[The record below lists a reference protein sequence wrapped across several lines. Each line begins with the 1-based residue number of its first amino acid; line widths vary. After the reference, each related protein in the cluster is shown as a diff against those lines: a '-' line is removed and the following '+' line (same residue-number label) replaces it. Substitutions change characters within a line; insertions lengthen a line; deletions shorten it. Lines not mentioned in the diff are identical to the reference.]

1 MMKKLLV
8 YVYILLFLFVSLVPS
23 AGLFFTGI
31 REPSENRDTA
41 QIPRLHTEYGLNPY
55 FLNDAGKWYED
66 HFAFREEAVT
76 GYALLLGK
84 GFSVSA
90 QEGVIAGT
98 GGWLFYKDSLADFQ
112 GTEPMTGRQLFDVAH
127 SLAMVQAYAHQN
139 GTDFAFAAAPN
150 KNSLYGAYMPY
161 YYQPQHR
168 GKSNLERLEAYLQS
182 EQVNYISLYK
192 CFQNDSRVLYHKRD
206 SHWNNIG
213 AALAADRILSGIGKA
228 HASYEDREYTAR
240 KDFQGDLDRMLY
252 PSMPVLEEEIYYN
265 PAPQFSYCGD
275 VESNFDPKISTR
287 SDGDGSLVMYR
298 DSFGNSLLP
307 FMAEAFENAWFSRAL
322 PYRLQDLSEHGADA
336 LVIER
341 AERFLP
347 DMAQQAP
354 EMEAPA
360 VVWDAAVMG
369 AAIKAECL
377 KETVKGEY
385 TLVTGK
391 LPMPVIKEQSRIY
404 IRTGQDKCYE
414 AFPVSAADG
423 QEGFS
428 LLLRTVEL
436 QDAGRMYEV
445 YVSEQETEAAEKG
458 SAKAAAGGQ
467 EAGEKTEIR
476 REDYPDCDGSG
487 HGYVE
492 IYYSDGSMETE
503 EY

>member
-1 MMKKLLV
+1 MKKMLI
-8 YVYILLFLFVSLVPS
+8 YVYISLFLSVILIPS

-31 REPSENRDTA
+31 REPSENRDA
-41 QIPRLHTEYGLNPY
+41 AHMPRLNTEDGLNPY
-55 FLNDAGKWYED
+55 FLNEAGKWYED

-84 GFSVSA
+84 VFGVSA
-90 QEGVIAGT
+90 QEKVIAGT
-98 GGWLFYKDSLADFQ
+98 DGWLFYKDSLADFQ

-127 SLAMVQAYAHQN
+127 SLAMVQAYARQN
-139 GTDFAFAAAPN
+139 GADFAFAAAPN
-150 KNSLYGAYMPY
+150 KNSLYGEHMPG
-161 YYQPQHR
+161 YYQPQHKGR
-168 GKSNLERLEAYLQS
+168 SNLERLETYLQS
-182 EQVNYISLYK
+182 EQVNYIDLSR
-192 CFQNDSRVLYHKRD
+192 CFLNDSRVLYHKRD
-206 SHWNNIG
+206 SHWNNMG
-213 AALAADRILSGIGKA
+213 AALAADRILNGIGKE
-228 HASYEDREYTAR
+228 HVSYADRPYTAR
-240 KDFQGDLDRMLY
+240 KDFLGDLDHMLH
-252 PSMPVLEEEIYYN
+252 PSLPEPEEEIYYD
-265 PAPQFSYCGD
+265 PAPQFSYCGN

-287 SDGDGSLVMYR
+287 SGGDGNLVMYR
-298 DSFGNSLLP
+298 DSFGNALLP

-322 PYRLQDLSEHGADA
+322 PYRLQDLSEHRADV

-360 VVWDAAVMG
+360 VAWNAAVMG
-369 AAIKAECL
+369 AAVKAECL
-377 KETVKGEY
+377 EETVKGAY
-385 TLVTGK
+385 TQVTGK
-391 LPMPVIKEQSRIY
+391 LPMPVVEEQSRIY
-404 IRTGQDKCYE
+404 IRIDKDRCYE

-428 LLLRTVEL
+428 LLLRTGEL
-436 QDAGRMYEV
+436 QDTVRMYEV
-445 YVSEQETEAAEKG
+445 YVSEQDAETITKRQAG
-458 SAKAAAGGQ
+458 DTGGQ
-467 EAGEKTEIR
+467 EHGKKTEIR

>member
-1 MMKKLLV
+1 MMKKKLF
-8 YVYILLFLFVSLVPS
+8 YVYISLFLSVCLIPS

-31 REPSENRDTA
+31 REPSENRTEA
-41 QIPRLHTEYGLNPY
+41 HMPQLHTENGLNLY
-55 FLNDAGKWYED
+55 FLSNAGKWYED
-66 HFAFREEAVT
+66 HFAFRDEAVT

-84 GFSVSA
+84 GFGISA
-90 QEGVIAGT
+90 QEKVIAGT
-98 GGWLFYKDSLADFQ
+98 DGWLFYKDSLADFQ

-127 SLAMVQAYAHQN
+127 SLAMVQEYARQN
-139 GTDFAFAAAPN
+139 GAEFAFAAAPN
-150 KNSLYGAYMPY
+150 KNSLYGEYMPY
-161 YYQPQHR
+161 YYQPQR
-168 GKSNLERLEAYLQS
+168 SGKSNLERLEAYLQA
-182 EQVNYISLYK
+182 EQVNYIDLYE

-206 SHWNNIG
+206 SHWNNMG
-213 AALAADRILSGIGKA
+213 AAMAADRILNGIGKG
-228 HASYEDREYTAR
+228 HLSYAGRAYTAR
-240 KDFQGDLDRMLY
+240 KDFQGDLERMLY
-252 PSMPVLEEEIYYN
+252 PSMPGLEEEIYYD
-265 PAPQFSYCGD
+265 PAPQFFYCKN

-322 PYRLQDLSEHGADA
+322 PYHLQDLSEHEADA

-369 AAIKAECL
+369 PAVKAECL
-377 KETVKGEY
+377 EETAKGEY
-385 TLVTGK
+385 TQVTGK
-391 LPMPVIKEQSRIY
+391 IPMHAVKEHSRIY
-404 IRTGQDKCYE
+404 IRADKNRCYE
-414 AFPVSAADG
+414 AFPVSTADG

-428 LLLRTVEL
+428 LLLQTKEL
-436 QDAGRMYEV
+436 QDTCHMYEV
-445 YVSEQETEAAEKG
+445 YVSEQDAEAATKDQAGDADGHETREKI
-458 SAKAAAGGQ
+458 
-467 EAGEKTEIR
+467 EIR

-487 HGYVE
+487 HGYIE
-492 IYYSDGSMETE
+492 IYYSDGILETK